1 MILYHH
7 KRRRVKFSNTFS
19 VGELGPSDQ
28 KIWLKKEENCTVLQ
42 LFIAA
47 RSVLEG
53 VDA

>member
-7 KRRRVKFSNTFS
+7 KRRRIKFSNTFS

-42 LFIAA
+42 LFLAA
-47 RSVLEG
+47 RGVFVG